1 MKKRKSAL
9 LLISVFAAMTLAAC
23 GDDPASPS
31 SKPAPSSA
39 AASSLASDSLG
50 SSDAGS
56 LPGSSADAPLS
67 SQPGQSSS
75 LPPAS
80 SSAPHVET
88 DWVGKPFVGQYQG
101 GFTTLMVNE
110 DMTTSWDT
118 DNTHHPAKYEIMPNG
133 VYHIY
138 SDDSVA
144 SDDKV
149 DVYTDGTMAYVTHD
163 AAEKDAFIVDKM
175 AEYQAANAMAKKAD
189 GSLII
194 GSVAVGSKV
203 KFFRV
208 MNNVYEFNIKVEVG
222 YGDSIEAAG
231 AIFDVVVGSNS
242 STYRVVTAGSSASG
256 AIAIIEDYTVIRSVY
271 HGAAG
276 DLVIARNGEEIVY
289 VTLDGQD
296 IDLNNV
302 NVDENGALIIKDGE
316 RRLDN
321 SDPSHMIWV
330 YGATKYTLDE
340 ANHAYAAEDATSNE
354 DVFQALD
361 LSATRMSAVLGSDG
375 NLWATF
381 TPAVGG
387 FLSINIIVGVDY
399 DAYNDYYD
407 DHITIFRADA
417 ASYTST
423 SDALVSKYGSS
434 YLGSPSLT
442 NFEVQAGV
450 SYVIKVGAWDDRSKA
465 LGDTGSSFA
474 GETLTIG
481 YSYAAFDVD
490 TYNGSE
496 GALVIESYNGAFRSV
511 VLNGQALENV
521 TKSGNTIT
529 AVGTVFDWTTDPT
542 NPAKVTTTI
551 TIVLDP
557 DNHTYTYQSDSQS
570 ESVFHVL
577 TEADSG
583 TTISGT
589 VGADGNL
596 WAAFTPAASGYITVE
611 ETTSTST
618 DGYIAIYESNATAF
632 KNTYAAAKADSGATL
647 SGAGKISNF
656 MVYAGRTYII
666 KAGSYYDR
674 DKELG
679 DTGSSYDGAQEAFS
693 FVFSSI
699 LTQTFNDENGANP
712 LVVYTENGEFRGAT
726 LNGEDVPN
734 ATLVE
739 NQDGSL
745 TLTSIGDGS
754 IDNSNPLDPIR
765 SSTDT
770 VYEIDVNAGT
780 YTFSSASNT
789 RHVIQEVTTTPAVVS
804 GNVDADGNLWAK
816 FTPDADGYLSVAEL
830 VSCAPDG
837 YLSVY
842 PSTAAAFTDNYS
854 HLYAIG
860 YADNFSS
867 YNVGLEA
874 INNLKVT
881 ANTTYIIKAGAYGD
895 RGRSIGETGS
905 SYTGAFESIQINFA
919 AFSTATY
926 TGDNGDLV
934 IKTSGESIVSVTLAG
949 AALSGY
955 SFDENGNL
963 VIAGSPTLD
972 NTDRL
977 NPISNST
984 DTVYTLDKDNGTYT
998 VSIEDH
1004 SKSLFHAVDSSCVVS
1019 DYVGN
1024 DGNLWIKFECQIDGL
1039 ITVEELASTTTD
1051 GYIAIYD
1058 STAATFATANALEKA
1073 DTGAALSGCGKIAD
1087 FAVQA
1092 GHTYIIK
1099 AGAWADRDKAV
1110 TATSTN
1116 AGKLETVKFDYMP
1129 YATTVY
1135 TNADGADLTITKKGD
1150 ELMSAKLGDEV
1161 LENISLDDNG
1171 NLVVDLG
1178 ISQGEGGTAVSAKY
1192 VYTLNDD
1199 NTYSVEK
1206 VATPLVDSDNF
1217 TLAQGSTYSFAYDEA
1232 NGTYTSNNVG
1242 VSSSSATMTI
1252 TVNEAGAITFHY
1264 DVESEGGSYSIWDYL
1279 AITINNKPVNGLA
1292 EKLGGPDGG
1301 MTGDV
1306 VIAVNAGDVIKF
1318 EYKKD
1323 SSTNAGRDS
1332 AIISNLH
1339 FLVAAV
1345 A

>member
-31 SKPAPSSA
+31 SKPAPSSV

-256 AIAIIEDYTVIRSVY
+256 AIAIIEDYTVIRSTY
-271 HGAAG
+271 HGASG

-296 IDLNNV
+296 IDLENV
-302 NVDENGALIIKDGE
+302 VVDEDGNITIKDGQ
-316 RRLDN
+316 RTLDN

-361 LSATRMSAVLGSDG
+361 LSVTQMSVVLGGDG

-387 FLSINIIVGVDY
+387 FLSINIVVGVDY
-399 DAYNDYYD
+399 YSYGGYYD

-417 ASYTST
+417 ASYTNT
-423 SDALVSKYGSS
+423 SDALISKYGSS
-434 YLGSPSLT
+434 TIGSPSLT

-450 SYVIKVGAWDDRSKA
+450 SYVIKVGSWDDRSKA

-490 TYNGSE
+490 TYNGAE
-496 GALVIESYNGAFRSV
+496 GALVIESYNGAFRSA
-511 VLNGQALENV
+511 VLNGQALEHVSKNGNV
-521 TKSGNTIT
+521 IT
-529 AVGTVFDWTTDPT
+529 ASAMVMDFDTDP
-542 NPAKVTTTI
+542 NDPKKVTTTI
-551 TIVLDP
+551 TITLDP
-557 DNHTYTYQSDSQS
+557 ANNTYVLESDVSS

-583 TTISGT
+583 TIYST
-589 VGADGNL
+589 VVGDDGNL
-596 WAAFTPAASGYITVE
+596 WAAFSPVSSGYITVD
-611 ETTSTST
+611 ETTSTSS
-618 DGYIAIYESNATAF
+618 DGYIAIYESTAASFVSTNAVASGDYGGTA
-632 KNTYAAAKADSGATL
+632 SGGGKITNYMA
-647 SGAGKISNF
+647 SAGK
-656 MVYAGRTYII
+656 TYII
-666 KAGSYYDR
+666 KAGNYYDR
-674 DKELG
+674 NRDLG
-679 DTGSSYDGAQEAFS
+679 DTGSQYSGATEAIKFE
-693 FVFSSI
+693 FSSI

-712 LVVYTENGEFRGAT
+712 IVLSTENGEFRGAT
-726 LNGEDVPN
+726 LNGEDIPN
-734 ATLVE
+734 ATYTD
-739 NQDGSL
+739 N
-745 TLTSIGDGS
+745 GDGTVTIVS
-754 IDNSNPLDPIR
+754 LGNATIDNTDPTNPTR
-765 SSTDT
+765 SSTDST
-770 VYEIDVNAGT
+770 YTLDIAAGT
-780 YTFSSASNT
+780 YTVNSVSNSGPVYADIVNASES
-789 RHVIQEVTTTPAVVS
+789 VSQVVA
-804 GNVDADGNLWAK
+804 GDGNLWAR
-816 FTPDADGYLSVAEL
+816 FTPSADGYVTIEET
-830 VSCAPDG
+830 VSTSTDG
-837 YLSVY
+837 YLALY
-842 PSTAAAFTDNYS
+842 ESTAASYTTTNALRAEDSGAKLSGAGKITDY
-854 HLYAIG
+854 L
-860 YADNFSS
+860 
-867 YNVGLEA
+867 
-874 INNLKVT
+874 VT
-881 ANTTYIIKAGAYGD
+881 AGTTYVIKAGNYYDRNKLIGDSGSNFEGKLETISFNFNAIVTKTYSGDAGDLVITTAGSSFVSVTLNGGALSKYAYDDDGNLVVYGTATIDNSDRTDPKKTSTDTIYVLDDVNNTYVANIETRTISVFTEVTGNSGDYSQLVGEDGNLWLRFVAPSDGEVTVEELGGLGSVDTYLAIYAGDAVAYTDTYSNKNSLVHADDGYSGALEKIEDFQVTAGQTYIIKAGAYGD
-895 RGRSIGETGS
+895 IGKVVGSTG
-905 SYTGAFESIQINFA
+905 
-919 AFSTATY
+919 
-926 TGDNGDLV
+926 
-934 IKTSGESIVSVTLAG
+934 
-949 AALSGY
+949 
-955 SFDENGNL
+955 
-963 VIAGSPTLD
+963 
-972 NTDRL
+972 
-977 NPISNST
+977 
-984 DTVYTLDKDNGTYT
+984 
-998 VSIEDH
+998 
-1004 SKSLFHAVDSSCVVS
+1004 
-1019 DYVGN
+1019 
-1024 DGNLWIKFECQIDGL
+1024 
-1039 ITVEELASTTTD
+1039 
-1051 GYIAIYD
+1051 
-1058 STAATFATANALEKA
+1058 
-1073 DTGAALSGCGKIAD
+1073 
-1087 FAVQA
+1087 
-1092 GHTYIIK
+1092 
-1099 AGAWADRDKAV
+1099 
-1110 TATSTN
+1110 STN
-1116 AGKLETVKFDYMP
+1116 AGKTESVRFSFAAYDTQ
-1129 YATTVY
+1129 VY
-1135 TNADGADLTITKKGD
+1135 TCDGAADLSITKKGD
-1150 ELMSAKLGDEV
+1150 ELVNARLGDQA
-1161 LENISLDDNG
+1161 LENASLDENG
-1171 NLVVDLG
+1171 NLVVNLG
-1178 ISQGEGGTAVSAKY
+1178 IIQDENGNSVEAKY
-1192 VYTLNDD
+1192 VFTLNDD
-1199 NTYSVEK
+1199 NTYTSEK
-1206 VATPLVDSDNF
+1206 VTNALVESDDY
-1217 TLAQGSTYSFAYDEA
+1217 TIAQGATYGFTYDEA
-1232 NGTYTSNNVG
+1232 AGTYTSSNAG
-1242 VSSSSATMTI
+1242 QGSSSATMTI
-1252 TVNEAGAITFHY
+1252 TVNSDGVIAFHY
-1264 DVESEGGSYSIWDYL
+1264 DCESEGTTTLWDYL
-1279 AITINNKPVNGLA
+1279 AITVNGVAVSDLPA
-1292 EKLGGPDGG
+1292 RIGGASG
-1301 MTGDV
+1301 MSGDAL
-1306 VIAVNAGDVIKF
+1306 IQVNAGDIIKF
-1318 EYKKD
+1318 EYSKD
-1323 SSTNAGRDS
+1323 FGTDAGRDN

-1339 FLVAAV
+1339 FLVVGSAE
-1345 A
+1345 

>member
-340 ANHAYAAEDATSNE
+340 ANHAYAAEDATSNQ

-474 GETLTIG
+474 GETLT
-481 YSYAAFDVD
+481 SPRAAIPLPR
-490 TYNGSE
+490 S
-496 GALVIESYNGAFRSV
+496 ALSLTGPLTQPTRPRSP
-511 VLNGQALENV
+511 LP
-521 TKSGNTIT
+521 SPSFSIR
-529 AVGTVFDWTTDPT
+529 
-542 NPAKVTTTI
+542 I
-551 TIVLDP
+551 TI
-557 DNHTYTYQSDSQS
+557 
-570 ESVFHVL
+570 
-577 TEADSG
+577 
-583 TTISGT
+583 
-589 VGADGNL
+589 
-596 WAAFTPAASGYITVE
+596 
-611 ETTSTST
+611 
-618 DGYIAIYESNATAF
+618 
-632 KNTYAAAKADSGATL
+632 
-647 SGAGKISNF
+647 
-656 MVYAGRTYII
+656 
-666 KAGSYYDR
+666 
-674 DKELG
+674 
-679 DTGSSYDGAQEAFS
+679 
-693 FVFSSI
+693 
-699 LTQTFNDENGANP
+699 
-712 LVVYTENGEFRGAT
+712 
-726 LNGEDVPN
+726 
-734 ATLVE
+734 
-739 NQDGSL
+739 
-745 TLTSIGDGS
+745 
-754 IDNSNPLDPIR
+754 PIP
-765 SSTDT
+765 
-770 VYEIDVNAGT
+770 I
-780 YTFSSASNT
+780 
-789 RHVIQEVTTTPAVVS
+789 
-804 GNVDADGNLWAK
+804 
-816 FTPDADGYLSVAEL
+816 
-830 VSCAPDG
+830 
-837 YLSVY
+837 
-842 PSTAAAFTDNYS
+842 
-854 HLYAIG
+854 
-860 YADNFSS
+860 
-867 YNVGLEA
+867 
-874 INNLKVT
+874 
-881 ANTTYIIKAGAYGD
+881 
-895 RGRSIGETGS
+895 
-905 SYTGAFESIQINFA
+905 
-919 AFSTATY
+919 
-926 TGDNGDLV
+926 
-934 IKTSGESIVSVTLAG
+934 
-949 AALSGY
+949 
-955 SFDENGNL
+955 
-963 VIAGSPTLD
+963 
-972 NTDRL
+972 
-977 NPISNST
+977 NPI
-984 DTVYTLDKDNGTYT
+984 LR
-998 VSIEDH
+998 
-1004 SKSLFHAVDSSCVVS
+1004 ARASS
-1019 DYVGN
+1019 
-1024 DGNLWIKFECQIDGL
+1024 
-1039 ITVEELASTTTD
+1039 
-1051 GYIAIYD
+1051 
-1058 STAATFATANALEKA
+1058 
-1073 DTGAALSGCGKIAD
+1073 
-1087 FAVQA
+1087 
-1092 GHTYIIK
+1092 
-1099 AGAWADRDKAV
+1099 
-1110 TATSTN
+1110 
-1116 AGKLETVKFDYMP
+1116 
-1129 YATTVY
+1129 
-1135 TNADGADLTITKKGD
+1135 
-1150 ELMSAKLGDEV
+1150 MS
-1161 LENISLDDNG
+1161 
-1171 NLVVDLG
+1171 
-1178 ISQGEGGTAVSAKY
+1178 
-1192 VYTLNDD
+1192 
-1199 NTYSVEK
+1199 
-1206 VATPLVDSDNF
+1206 
-1217 TLAQGSTYSFAYDEA
+1217 
-1232 NGTYTSNNVG
+1232 
-1242 VSSSSATMTI
+1242 
-1252 TVNEAGAITFHY
+1252 
-1264 DVESEGGSYSIWDYL
+1264 
-1279 AITINNKPVNGLA
+1279 
-1292 EKLGGPDGG
+1292 
-1301 MTGDV
+1301 
-1306 VIAVNAGDVIKF
+1306 
-1318 EYKKD
+1318 
-1323 SSTNAGRDS
+1323 
-1332 AIISNLH
+1332 
-1339 FLVAAV
+1339 
-1345 A
+1345 